1 MLVEPESRTGAKL
14 NVLCAEDNAFERSA
28 IAELFRS
35 TNETYL
41 ANGTPMQFEVHL
53 VPSIDAVLAA
63 LSTAH
68 EPFSIVMLDVN
79 LGSDESSETII
90 GLVREE
96 VGERV
101 PIVLFSAT
109 AHMDQARVAS
119 ARPSARVASRSA
131 RRPRPSSAP
140 PRAHSPSHP
149 QLPARSQV
157 RRCLL
162 LGADAYVTKPLP
174 LGFFI
179 HLWQYCLRRDP
190 HFFAGITLAHRNDLP
205 DAPGGGELES
215 DDSAHNG
222 DSIRMVEGAPRA
234 GPDSS
239 AASQASTDTDAEAAA
254 QAAAC
259 RQQ

>member
-90 GLVREE
+90 GLVRQE

-119 ARPSARVASRSA
+119 ARPGARVVG
-131 RRPRPSSAP
+131 P
-140 PRAHSPSHP
+140 PRALSFPPTPS
-149 QLPARSQV
+149 R
-157 RRCLL
+157 
-162 LGADAYVTKPLP
+162 
-174 LGFFI
+174 
-179 HLWQYCLRRDP
+179 
-190 HFFAGITLAHRNDLP
+190 TLA
-205 DAPGGGELES
+205 
-215 DDSAHNG
+215 
-222 DSIRMVEGAPRA
+222 GAAVP
-234 GPDSS
+234 
-239 AASQASTDTDAEAAA
+239 AARRRRVRHEAAA
-254 QAAAC
+254 ARLLHTPLAVLSAPRPALFRRHHARPPQRPAGRAG
-259 RQQ
+259 RW

>member
-119 ARPSARVASRSA
+119 ARPGARVVPAAA
-131 RRPRPSSAP
+131 R
-140 PRAHSPSHP
+140 SPSHP
-149 QLPARSQV
+149 RHPARSQV

-222 DSIRMVEGAPRA
+222 DSIRIVEGAPRA

>member
-1 MLVEPESRTGAKL
+1 M
-14 NVLCAEDNAFERSA
+14 
-28 IAELFRS
+28 
-35 TNETYL
+35 
-41 ANGTPMQFEVHL
+41 
-53 VPSIDAVLAA
+53 
-63 LSTAH
+63 
-68 EPFSIVMLDVN
+68 
-79 LGSDESSETII
+79 
-90 GLVREE
+90 
-96 VGERV
+96 
-101 PIVLFSAT
+101 
-109 AHMDQARVAS
+109 
-119 ARPSARVASRSA
+119 
-131 RRPRPSSAP
+131 
-140 PRAHSPSHP
+140 
-149 QLPARSQV
+149 

-222 DSIRMVEGAPRA
+222 SIRMVEAAPRA

>member
-1 MLVEPESRTGAKL
+1 MML
-14 NVLCAEDNAFERSA
+14 
-28 IAELFRS
+28 
-35 TNETYL
+35 
-41 ANGTPMQFEVHL
+41 TPRR
-53 VPSIDAVLAA
+53 A
-63 LSTAH
+63 
-68 EPFSIVMLDVN
+68 
-79 LGSDESSETII
+79 
-90 GLVREE
+90 
-96 VGERV
+96 RV
-101 PIVLFSAT
+101 P
-109 AHMDQARVAS
+109 
-119 ARPSARVASRSA
+119 
-131 RRPRPSSAP
+131 
-140 PRAHSPSHP
+140 
-149 QLPARSQV
+149 SQV

-222 DSIRMVEGAPRA
+222 SIRIVEGAPRA